1 MSKTSMPLARAAV
14 LFLGVAALSA
24 PVVAEARGGGVR
36 ASAPTSIGGGG
47 ARSASRAS
55 AGSVNRGAINSGN
68 VNRGAVNTGN
78 VNRGNVNTGNINR
91 GNVNTGNIN
100 VGNDVNINV
109 DRNYN
114 NGWHDWDDHYYPVA
128 RGVAFGTAAAVS
140 AAAVGS
146 MIYSLPP
153 ACAPYPYGGYTYYS
167 CNGVW
172 YQPRYQGT
180 TVTYVVVNKPN

>member
-1 MSKTSMPLARAAV
+1 MSKTSLLLARAAV
-14 LFLGVAALSA
+14 LSLGVAAMSVPAL
-24 PVVAEARGGGVR
+24 AEARGGGGMR
-36 ASAPTSIGGGG
+36 ASAPTSISG
-47 ARSASRAS
+47 AGRAN
-55 AGSVNRGAINSGN
+55 AGAVNRGN

-78 VNRGNVNTGNINR
+78 VNRGNVNTGNVNR
-91 GNVNTGNIN
+91 GNVNTGNINRGNIN

-109 DRNYN
+109 DRSYN
-114 NGWHDWDDHYYPVA
+114 NGWHDWDDRYYPVA

-153 ACAPYPYGGYTYYS
+153 ACVATPYRGYTYYS

-180 TVTYVVVNKPN
+180 TVTYVVVTKPY